1 MSLFG
6 GHGGFGAKAKKKKRV
21 NYRMLDKY
29 EFSQNL
35 VKSDVNRIPP

>member
-1 MSLFG
+1 MHMVVLG
-6 GHGGFGAKAKKKKRV
+6 LKKKKKKEKKLV